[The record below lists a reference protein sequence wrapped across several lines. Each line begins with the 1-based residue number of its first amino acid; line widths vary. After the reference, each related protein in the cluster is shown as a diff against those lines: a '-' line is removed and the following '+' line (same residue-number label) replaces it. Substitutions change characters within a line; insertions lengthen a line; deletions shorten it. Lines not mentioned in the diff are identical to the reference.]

1 MQLLMATG
9 APETPMP
16 TMTVDPAVVTPGL
29 AGFVAIAVVAIA
41 VVLLLIDMLRRIRR
55 GRYRAQIAEELDAEE
70 QARAAE
76 EAAEVERAAGA
87 VDDGGDDRAGGSDA
101 KP

>member
-29 AGFVAIAVVAIA
+29 AGFVAIA

-87 VDDGGDDRAGGSDA
+87 VDDGGDDRAGESDA